1 MEAGS
6 GLELSDFPGLQ
17 SVTPQ
22 SLDTAKPSRALC
34 AYFPLSRLPPIFF
47 LRQGFFPAFLA
58 SFWGIGQAPAYWLE
72 MNELQGA
79 NELRR

>member
-6 GLELSDFPGLQ
+6 GLELSDFTVG
-17 SVTPQ
+17 
-22 SLDTAKPSRALC
+22 DTAELRHGQAFTGSLCLFPSV
-34 AYFPLSRLPPIFF
+34 PPPTHFF